1 MLTTSSVSIINVND
15 GNGIHSINIT
25 YAIGSSPT
33 TPPGNPLVDDGVII
47 TDINGVP
54 LTDASW

>member
-1 MLTTSSVSIINVND
+1 LLTTSSVSVINVDD
-15 GNGIHSINIT
+15 GNGVVSVNVT

-33 TPPGNPLVDDGVII
+33 TPPGSPLVDGGVVLV
-47 TDINGVP
+47 DMNGVP